1 MPYFDETPDSLP
13 RFRVGDESIW
23 RFFWPKPILP
33 RSAISAPRGPIF
45 EFSRSHRVTFPHGYR
60 AFRRTGCG
68 LTWLLVVLACAGES
82 GCVQRRLT
90 IRSNPPGALVYVDDY
105 QLGTT
110 PVSTDF
116 VYYGTRKIR
125 LVKSGHETLTV
136 LQPIPTPWY
145 EYPGLD
151 FISENLIPGEI
162 RDERVVDYQLQPQM
176 VVPSPQLLERGENLR
191 RGAGIPQGPA
201 PPSGPTYGPPRESR
215 PGLPASPPPA
225 TRPGSPFNY

>member
-1 MPYFDETPDSLP
+1 M
-13 RFRVGDESIW
+13 
-23 RFFWPKPILP
+23 
-33 RSAISAPRGPIF
+33 
-45 EFSRSHRVTFPHGYR
+45 
-60 AFRRTGCG
+60 
-68 LTWLLVVLACAGES
+68 LACAFET

-105 QLGTT
+105 PVGTT

-125 LVKSGHETLTV
+125 LVESGYETLSV
-136 LQPIPTPWY
+136 LQPIPAPWY

-151 FISENLIPGEI
+151 FISENLVPGEI

-191 RGAGIPQGPA
+191 HGASGPSVPA
-201 PPSGPTYGPPRESR
+201 PPAGATYGPPQESR

-225 TRPGSPFNY
+225 ARPGSAFNY